1 MKKHAVP
8 LLLLLA
14 PTLLALDGRAA
25 DPRSQTGF
33 SRSRWLEE
41 QMERGA
47 RTPDNLVPE
56 DPRRLKAFLD
66 ELARTRPPKPGIPR
80 GVVRVSHDL
89 LAPDGGSAA
98 QPETETE
105 PFFAIDPE
113 KPKHLLAVY
122 QEDRFEDGG
131 CRALTS
137 AVSFNGGAT
146 WQETLLPNLTVADG
160 GPYQRISD
168 PWVAFGSGGRA
179 YFVAIALNET
189 SPEHGVYLSASDDGG
204 LTWGDPVAVHSD
216 TSAQTFDDK
225 EAVVVDTRDDSPY
238 KGRVYVGWDTIV
250 ANTTQSELIA
260 YSDDGGHSFQPPA
273 TLTNQGA
280 NLGIIPLV
288 GPGGIVHAIWLNY
301 SFSVEGTVFVTLQ
314 ASHSTDGGQTWSAP
328 VVISEV
334 RALGVSGSRTA
345 AGIPMAAID
354 GRTGTVYVVWQDV
367 RFTPLADQ
375 IILSRS
381 TDGGQTWSLPVRVSD
396 GPGNAASFT
405 PAVAVTPEGWVG
417 VSYYSLRNNP
427 ARVQVDEYLAVS
439 KNSGQTFAKSVRL
452 TATSWD
458 LRFAATSEG
467 FFLGDY
473 QGLATSSRTFYP
485 LWTATYSPSRIDPST
500 RQPDIYTGTLKVR

>member
-1 MKKHAVP
+1 MRKPVLLLP
-8 LLLLLA
+8 LLLIPALF
-14 PTLLALDGRAA
+14 ALDGQAA
-25 DPRSQTGF
+25 DQRSRTGF
-33 SRSRWLEE
+33 SRARWLEE

-47 RTPDNLVPE
+47 KTPDNLVPE

-66 ELARTRPPKPGIPR
+66 QLARTKPPKPGIPA
-80 GVVRVSHDL
+80 GVVRVSQDV

-105 PFFAIDPE
+105 PFFAIDPQN
-113 KPKHLLAVY
+113 PKHLLAVY

-146 WQETLLPNLTVADG
+146 WRETLLPNLSVADG
-160 GPYQRISD
+160 GPYERISD

-179 YFVAIALNET
+179 YFASIALDET
-189 SPEHGVYLSASDDGG
+189 SPPHGIFLSASDDGG

-238 KGRVYVGWDTIV
+238 KGRVYVGWDMLN
-250 ANTTQSELIA
+250 ASGQPELIT
-260 YSDDGGHSFQPPA
+260 YSDDGGQSFQPPA

-288 GPGGIVHAIWLNY
+288 GPGGIVHAIWLHY
-301 SFSVEGTVFVTLQ
+301 GHSVEGEPLATLQ

-328 VVISEV
+328 VDISEV

-354 GRTGTVYVVWQDV
+354 GRTGTVYVVWQDG

-375 IILSRS
+375 VVLSRS
-381 TDGGQTWSLPVRVSD
+381 TDGGQTWSLPIRVSD
-396 GPGNAASFT
+396 GPGDAASFT

-439 KNSGQTFAKSVRL
+439 KNGGQVFGKSVRL

-458 LRFAATSEG
+458 LRFAATAEG

-473 QGLATSSRTFYP
+473 QGLATSAKTFYP

-500 RQPDIYTGTLKVR
+500 RQPDIYMRGLKVR